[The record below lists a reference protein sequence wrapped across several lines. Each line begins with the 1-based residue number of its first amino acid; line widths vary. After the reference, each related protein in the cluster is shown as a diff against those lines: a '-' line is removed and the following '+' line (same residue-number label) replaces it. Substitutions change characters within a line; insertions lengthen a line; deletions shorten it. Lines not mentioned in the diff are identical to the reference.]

1 MTSRFFKLA
10 IFFILFFFP
19 FFISTDSYAQDMDDQ
34 APVIRAV
41 LFYSPTCGHCQKV
54 VSEDLPP
61 LFETYGDQLQII
73 GIDISTEEGLEL
85 YLKYVEFWER
95 EGVPALVLA
104 EINLVGSLEIP
115 EQFPDIIEKGL
126 ENGGID
132 WPDIPGLNE
141 ILEQIEDQSGTPTSE
156 VDVLVETPA
165 DPLDN
170 KLESKD
176 PTDGTDQVDESPTS
190 NVSKTQAGEVSTA
203 STNLEIAFDDEIT
216 VRDRFR
222 QDIIANSI
230 AVLVLLAMIISVI
243 WILISV
249 FRTSTIEGR
258 DWSQAIPI
266 LSVLGLIV
274 AGYLTF
280 VEVTEVEAVC
290 GPIGNCN
297 SVQQSPYALLFGF
310 LHMGILGLFGYF
322 AILFGWVLKK
332 FGPET
337 WHDGLTILI
346 WGMALFGVIFSI
358 YLTYLEPFV
367 IGATCMWC
375 IASAIIITLQ
385 FWAASEPLRRMWMV
399 SDDDLEVG

>member
-1 MTSRFFKLA
+1 MITRFFKLA
-10 IFFILFFFP
+10 IFFILFFSL
-19 FFISTDSYAQDMDDQ
+19 FFISTDSYAQEMDDR

-54 VSEDLPP
+54 VLEDLPP
-61 LFETYGDQLQII
+61 LFEKYGDQLQII

-85 YLKYVEFWER
+85 YLKYVELWER
-95 EGVPALVLA
+95 EGVPALVIA
-104 EINLVGSLEIP
+104 DVNLVGSLEIP
-115 EQFPDIIEKGL
+115 EQFPGIIEKGL

-141 ILEQIEDQSGTPTSE
+141 ILNQIEDQSAPPTTE
-156 VDVLVETPA
+156 VDDLVDTPVESLVSQTET
-165 DPLDN
+165 
-170 KLESKD
+170 KD
-176 PTDGTDQVDESPTS
+176 PTDGTDLVEESSTS
-190 NVSKTQAGEVSTA
+190 NVAKSQEGEVSTA
-203 STNLEIAFDDEIT
+203 STNLDIAFDDEIT
-216 VRDRFR
+216 VRDRFG

-249 FRTSTIEGR
+249 FRTSNFEKR

-310 LHMGILGLFGYF
+310 LHIGILGLFGYL

-399 SDDDLEVG
+399 PDDDLDVG